1 MSKIAKLFFVSLLVV
16 AYSAIAFAQ
25 STTTGSIGG
34 VVTNPNKEVVPGASV
49 TAKNIGTNK
58 EDTATTDDSGRFKVA
73 GLQPGLYS
81 VTINS
86 TGFSPMTQENVVVE
100 IGRETNLEVALSV
113 GPVTGTV
120 DVSAE
125 APVINTSQQDFSTNL
140 NQTSINE
147 LPVNG
152 RRWSNFAILTPGA
165 VPDGNFGLISFR
177 GISGLLNNSTV
188 DGGDNNQGFFSEE
201 RGRTRSAYSISQAA
215 IREFQVNTSNFA
227 AEYGR
232 SAGGVIN
239 AITKSGTNEFHGSAF
254 FYDRNNA
261 WGARNPNTF
270 ISRLVNG
277 VSTREAFKPKDVRYQ
292 FGGTIGGPVVKDKV
306 FFFFSYDEQRRNFP
320 GVAVFSTP
328 GYLNT
333 VNRTTLT
340 GRGLSNAQID
350 AALQFINDQTGE
362 VPRRGDQRLFLPK
375 IDWQI
380 NSNHQFSATYN
391 RLRWNSPAGVQ
402 TGATVTRDRAGF
414 GDDFVEVDSLNMRL
428 SSTLSSQLINEF
440 RFQWADELNAQFA
453 QNPLPG
459 QPTTAN
465 GFSPQVALTN
475 GITFGKA
482 TSLDRV
488 ALPDERRFQFADS
501 LTYTTGNHTFKFGT
515 DINHVRDIDDNLF
528 TGAGSYTY
536 SNINDFIVDYTNFT
550 TNGSLRAIA
559 LANFANNPANTNL
572 NGRCATAIAAPN
584 AAQTRFAGRCY
595 TSNYAQGFGQPR
607 FELTTTDIAFFAQD
621 DWRATPRLTLNLG
634 LRWDYEKFPEPFL
647 VNPALPQTANRP
659 SDKNNFGPRMGFAW
673 DASGDG
679 KTSLRG
685 GYGIYYGRINGTI
698 IINSLINTGLST
710 GQAVSSVPTVCTTAL
725 CGNGNANNPNGNPA
739 APIFPNIL
747 ATAPAGTAAVNYFRD
762 GFQNPLIHQGD
773 VILERE
779 VARNTVV
786 SASYLFSFGKHLT
799 TFVDT
804 NIAPPTAQGRVRI
817 VDGPFAGNT
826 WVFPYYR
833 AVSANQQRPNPA
845 FGNILEIRDSVST
858 KYHALVLQAN
868 RRLTRGLQF
877 QSSYT
882 LSRAQDDGGSQSSA
896 TFTPGF
902 SALFDPLD
910 PSGDDG
916 LSPFDRRHKFVASVV
931 YNTNF
936 QGLGDTG
943 KAILNNWTIAPIVNM
958 FSGFRY
964 TAVTNAFTP
973 PAGVATANTFG
984 TGQSGSINGSNGSLR
999 FGLTPNNAFHTP
1011 SIKYVD
1017 LRLSRRFKVT
1027 EGSKIEFLAEGFN
1040 IFNRTQ
1046 VTGVNNRMY
1055 VLSASG
1061 TEVIGTFD
1069 PTFGTPSDLS
1079 NGFFFRERQI
1089 QLAVRF
1095 EF

>member
-1 MSKIAKLFFVSLLVV
+1 MSKIVRVCFVSLLVL
-16 AYSAIAFAQ
+16 ALSAITFAQ

-34 VVTNPNKEVVPGASV
+34 VVTNPNKEVVSGAAVSV
-49 TAKNIGTNK
+49 KNMGTNK
-58 EDTATTDDSGRFKVA
+58 EDAATTDDSGRFKVSN
-73 GLQPGLYS
+73 LQPGNYS
-81 VTINS
+81 VTVNS
-86 TGFSPMTQENVVVE
+86 SGFSPMTTDNVVVE
-100 IGRETNLEVALSV
+100 IGRETNLEVNLSV

-125 APVINTSQQDFSTNL
+125 APVINTTQQDFSTNL

-165 VPDGNFGLISFR
+165 TPDGNFGLISFR

-215 IREFQVNTSNFA
+215 IREFQVNTSNFS

-239 AITKSGTNEFHGSAF
+239 AVTKSGTNQFHGSGF
-254 FYDRNNA
+254 FYDRNNK
-261 WGARNPNTF
+261 WGARNPASF
-270 ISRLVNG
+270 ITRLVNG
-277 VSTREAFKPKDVRYQ
+277 VSTREALKPEDVRYQ
-292 FGGTIGGPVVKDKV
+292 FGGTIGGPIVKDKL

-333 VNRTTLT
+333 VNRTTLLT
-340 GRGLSNAQID
+340 RGLTSGQID
-350 AALQFINDQTGE
+350 SALSFINDQTGE

-380 NSNHQFSATYN
+380 NSSNQFTATYN
-391 RLRWNSPAGVQ
+391 RLRWKSPAGVQ

-414 GDDFVEVDSLNMRL
+414 GDDFVEIDSLNLRL
-428 SSTLSSQLINEF
+428 ASTISSKLINEF
-440 RFQWADELNAQFA
+440 RFQWADELDSQFA
-453 QNPLPG
+453 QQPLPG

-465 GFSPQVALTN
+465 GFSPQITLTN
-475 GITFGKA
+475 GITIGKA
-482 TSLDRV
+482 TSLDRN
-488 ALPDERRFQFADS
+488 ALPDERRFQFADT
-501 LTYTTGNHTFKFGT
+501 LTYTTGNHTLKFGT
-515 DINHVRDIDDNLF
+515 DINRVRDIDDNLF

-550 TNGSLRAIA
+550 TNGALRNAGIA
-559 LANFANNPANTNL
+559 AAANSTT
-572 NGRCATAIAAPN
+572 GRCFTLLASPN
-584 AAQTRFAGRCY
+584 QNNTRLAGKCY
-595 TSNYAQGFGQPR
+595 TSNYSQGFGQPR
-607 FELTTTDIAFFAQD
+607 FELTSTDWAFFAQD
-621 DWRATPRLTLNLG
+621 DWRVSPRLTLNLG
-634 LRWDYEKFPEPFL
+634 LRWDYEQFPEPFL
-647 VNPALPQTANRP
+647 VNPALPQTGNRP
-659 SDKNNFGPRMGFAW
+659 NDKNNFGPRIGFAV
-673 DASGDG
+673 DLTGDG

-685 GYGIYYGRINGTI
+685 GYGMYYGRINGTI

-710 GQAVSSVPTVCTTAL
+710 GQSVSSVPAACPGTGTSTT
-725 CGNGNANNPNGNPA
+725 CPNTA
-739 APIFPNIL
+739 AIVLGSPTAPLFPNIL
-747 ATAPAGTAAVNYFRD
+747 ASAPAGTAAVNYFRD

-773 VILERE
+773 IVFERE
-779 VARNTVV
+779 IAHNTVV
-786 SASYLFSFGKHLT
+786 SASYLFSFGNHLT

-804 NIAPPTAQGRVRI
+804 NLNPPTSSARVNI
-817 VDGPFAGNT
+817 LDGPLAGQVWN
-826 WVFPYYR
+826 FPYYR
-833 AVSANQQRPNPA
+833 GSRPNTN
-845 FGNILEIRDSVST
+845 FGNILEIRDSIST
-858 KYHALVLQAN
+858 KYSALVLQAN
-868 RRLTRGLQF
+868 RRLTNGLQF

-882 LSRAQDDGGSQSSA
+882 LSRAQDNGGSQSSA

-902 SALFDPLD
+902 SSLFDPFD
-910 PSGDDG
+910 PQADSGY
-916 LSPFDRRHKFVASVV
+916 SAFDRRHKFVASVV

-936 QGLGDTG
+936 KSLDGAG
-943 KAILNNWTIAPIVNM
+943 KAILNGWTISPIVNM

-964 TAVTNAFTP
+964 TPVTNSFSTSGVFGTS
-973 PAGVATANTFG
+973 PAGGV
-984 TGQSGSINGSNGSLR
+984 NGSNGSLR
-999 FGLTPNNAFHTP
+999 FGLLPNNFFHAP

-1017 LRLSRRFKVT
+1017 LRVSRRFTIK
-1027 EGSKIEFLAEGFN
+1027 ENAKLELLAEGFN

-1055 VLSASG
+1055 VLSTQGSNVVA
-1061 TEVIGTFD
+1061 TFD

>member
-1 MSKIAKLFFVSLLVV
+1 LVL
-16 AYSAIAFAQ
+16 ALSAVAFAQ

-34 VVTNPNKEVVPGASV
+34 VVTNPNKEVVTGAAV
-49 TAKNIGTNK
+49 TAKNLGTNK
-58 EDTATTDDSGRFKVA
+58 EDTATTDDTGRFKVA
-73 GLQPGLYS
+73 SLQPGVYA
-81 VTINS
+81 VTVS
-86 TGFSPMTQENVVVE
+86 SAGFSPMTVDNVTVE
-100 IGRETNLEVALSV
+100 IGRETNLEVALAV
-113 GPVTGTV
+113 GQVTGQV
-120 DVSAE
+120 DVTAD
-125 APVINTSQQDFSTNL
+125 APVINTTQQDFSTNL

-201 RGRTRSAYSISQAA
+201 RGRTRSAYSISQSA

-239 AITKSGTNEFHGSAF
+239 AVTKSGTNEFHGSAF
-254 FYDRNNA
+254 LYDRNNK

-270 ISRLVNG
+270 FNRLVNG

-292 FGGTIGGPVVKDKV
+292 FGGTIGGPIVKDTA

-333 VNRTTLT
+333 VSRSTLLA
-340 GRGLSNAQID
+340 RGLTNAQID
-350 AALQFINDQTGE
+350 SALSFLTDLTGE

-375 IDWQI
+375 IDWNITQ
-380 NSNHQFSATYN
+380 NNQFSATYN
-391 RLRWNSPAGVQ
+391 RLRWKSPAGVQ

-414 GDDFVEVDSLNMRL
+414 GNDFVETDSLNMRL
-428 SSTLSSQLINEF
+428 ASTLSPQLINEF
-440 RFQWADELNAQFA
+440 RFQWSDELNSQFA
-453 QNPLPG
+453 QPPLPG

-501 LTYTTGNHTFKFGT
+501 ITHSTGNHTFKFGT
-515 DINHVRDIDDNLF
+515 DINRVRDIDDNLF

-536 SNINDFIVDYTNFT
+536 SNINDFIVDYVNFT
-550 TNGSLRAIA
+550 TNGALRAA
-559 LANFANNPANTNL
+559 NRQCATLANPAANT
-572 NGRCATAIAAPN
+572 RIA
-584 AAQTRFAGRCY
+584 GKCY

-607 FELTTTDIAFFAQD
+607 FELTSTDWAFFAQD
-621 DWRATPRLTLNLG
+621 DWRVTPRLTLNLG
-634 LRWDYEKFPEPFL
+634 LRWDYEQFPQPFL
-647 VNPALPQTANRP
+647 VNPNLPQTGNRP
-659 SDKNNFGPRMGFAW
+659 SDKNNFGPRIGFAA
-673 DASGDG
+673 DLTGDG
-679 KTSLRG
+679 NTSLRG

-710 GQAVSSVPTVCTTAL
+710 GQAVSSVPANCSAAL
-725 CGNGNANNPNGNPA
+725 CGGAANANDVAGNPA
-739 APIFPNIL
+739 APIFPNVL
-747 ATAPAGTAAVNYFRD
+747 TTAPAGTAGINFFRD
-762 GFQNPLIHQGD
+762 GFQNPLIHQAD
-773 VILERE
+773 IILERQI
-779 VARNTVV
+779 ARNTVI
-786 SASYLFSFGKHLT
+786 SGSYLFSFGNHLT

-804 NIAPPTAQGRVRI
+804 NLNPPSATGRVNI
-817 VDGPFAGNT
+817 VDGPFAGQVWN
-826 WVFPYYR
+826 FPFYR
-833 AVSANQQRPNPA
+833 GSRPDTR

-868 RRLTRGLQF
+868 RRLTNGLQF
-877 QSSYT
+877 QTSYT
-882 LSRAQDDGGSQSSA
+882 LSRAQDNGGAQSSA

-902 SALFDPLD
+902 SALFDPFD
-910 PSGDDG
+910 PNQDSG

-931 YNTNF
+931 YNTDF
-936 QGLGDTG
+936 EGLNGAG
-943 KAILNNWTIAPIVNM
+943 KAILNGWTIAPILNW

-973 PAGVATANTFG
+973 PAGVTTAGTFG
-984 TGQSGSINGSNGSLR
+984 TSQAGGINGSNGSLR

-1011 SIKYVD
+1011 SIQYVD
-1017 LRLSRRFKVT
+1017 LRISRRFTIK
-1027 EGSKIEFLAEGFN
+1027 ENAKIELLAEGFN

-1046 VTGVNNRMY
+1046 VTLVNNRMY
-1055 VLSASG
+1055 VLSAPNTGSNAG
-1061 TEVIGTFD
+1061 TVIATFD
-1069 PTFGTPSDLS
+1069 PTFGTPMDLS

>member
-1 MSKIAKLFFVSLLVV
+1 MSKIAKCFFVSLLVF
-16 AYSAIAFAQ
+16 ALSAVAFAQ

-34 VVTNPNKEVVPGASV
+34 VVTNPNKEVVSGAAV
-49 TAKNIGTNK
+49 TVKNIGTNK
-58 EDTATTDDSGRFKVA
+58 EDTATSDDSGRFKVPN
-73 GLQPGLYS
+73 LQPGNYS
-81 VTINS
+81 VTVNS
-86 TGFSPMTQENVVVE
+86 SGFSPSTMDSVVVE

-125 APVINTSQQDFSTNL
+125 APVINTTQQDFSTNL

-188 DGGDNNQGFFSEE
+188 DGGDNNQAFFSEE
-201 RGRTRSAYSISQAA
+201 RGRTRSAYSISQSA

-239 AITKSGTNEFHGSAF
+239 AITKSGTNEFHGSGF
-254 FYDRNNA
+254 FYDRNNK
-261 WGARNPNTF
+261 WGARNPGSF
-270 ISRLVNG
+270 ITRFANG
-277 VSTREAFKPKDVRYQ
+277 VTTRDALKPKDVRYQ
-292 FGGTIGGPVVKDKV
+292 FGGTVGGPIVKDSL

-320 GVAVFSTP
+320 GVANFSTSN
-328 GYLNT
+328 YLST
-333 VNRTTLT
+333 VNLCTSAGAPGCSTALFNASLKNPNRILT
-340 GRGLSNAQID
+340 DNQINSVLS
-350 AALQFINDQTGE
+350 FINSMTGE
-362 VPRRGDQRLFLPK
+362 TPRRGDQRLFLPK
-375 IDWQI
+375 IDWQV
-380 NSNHQFSATYN
+380 NSNNQFSATYN
-391 RLRWNSPAGVQ
+391 RLRWKSPAGVQ
-402 TGATVTRDRAGF
+402 TGATVQRDRAGF
-414 GDDFVEVDSLNMRL
+414 GNDFVEIDSLNMRL
-428 SSTLSSQLINEF
+428 SSTISSKLINEF
-440 RFQWADELNAQFA
+440 RFQWADELDSAFA
-453 QNPLPG
+453 QPPLPG
-459 QPTTAN
+459 EPTTAN
-465 GFSPQVALTN
+465 GFSPQVTLTN
-475 GITFGKA
+475 GLTFGKA
-482 TSLDRV
+482 NFLDRV

-515 DINHVRDIDDNLF
+515 DINRVRDIDENLF
-528 TGAGSYTY
+528 TGAGAYTY
-536 SNINDFIVDYTNFT
+536 GNINDFILDYLNFT
-550 TNGSLRAIA
+550 SGGA
-559 LANFANNPANTNL
+559 LT
-572 NGRCATAIAAPN
+572 TAGKVCSTS
-584 AAQTRFAGRCY
+584 TRTVGKCY
-595 TSNYAQGFGQPR
+595 TSNYQQGFGPPR
-607 FELTTTDIAFFAQD
+607 FQFHTTDWAFFAQD
-621 DWRATPRLTLNLG
+621 DWRVTPRLTLNLG
-634 LRWDYEKFPEPFL
+634 LRWDYEQFPQPFL
-647 VNPALPQTANRP
+647 VNPALPQTGNRP
-659 SDKNNFGPRMGFAW
+659 SDKNNFGPRIGFAT
-673 DASGDG
+673 DLSGDG

-710 GQAVSSVPTVCTTAL
+710 GQAVSSVAPVCPTVNGFAP
-725 CGNGNANNPNGNPA
+725 GNPNNPVCPTPASVPLGNPT

-747 ATAPAGTAAVNYFRD
+747 ASAPPGTAAVNYFRK

-773 VILERE
+773 LVFERE

-786 SASYLFSFGKHLT
+786 SASYLFSFGNHLT

-804 NIAPPTAQGRVRI
+804 NLNPPTSEGRVSI
-817 VDGPFAGNT
+817 LDGPLAGQT

-833 AVSANQQRPNPA
+833 GLRPNTS
-845 FGNILEIRDSVST
+845 FGNILEIRDGIST
-858 KYHALVLQAN
+858 KYNALVLQAN
-868 RRLTRGLQF
+868 RRLTNGLQF

-882 LSRAQDDGGSQSSA
+882 LSRSQDNGGSQSSA

-902 SALFDPLD
+902 SSLFDPFD
-910 PSGDDG
+910 PQADSGY
-916 LSPFDRRHKFVASVV
+916 STFDRRHKFVASVV

-936 QGLGDTG
+936 KSLDGAG
-943 KAILNNWTIAPIVNM
+943 KAIFNGWTIAPIVNM

-964 TAVTNAFTP
+964 TPVTNGFTTSAVFGSS
-973 PAGVATANTFG
+973 PAGGV
-984 TGQSGSINGSNGSLR
+984 NGSNGSLR
-999 FGLTPNNAFHTP
+999 FALLPNNFFHTP

-1017 LRLSRRFKVT
+1017 LRVSRRFTIK
-1027 EGSKIEFLAEGFN
+1027 ENAKLELLAEGFN

-1055 VLSASG
+1055 QLSIQNG
-1061 TEVIGTFD
+1061 QVVGTFD

>member
-1 MSKIAKLFFVSLLVV
+1 MSKTVKLFFVSLLVLIFC
-16 AYSAIAFAQ
+16 ATAFAQ

-34 VVTNPNKEVVPGASV
+34 VVTNPAKEVVPGAAV
-49 TAKNIGTNK
+49 TVKNLGTNK
-58 EDTATTDDSGRFKVA
+58 EDSATTDDTGRFKVA
-73 GLQPGLYS
+73 GLQPGIYS
-81 VTINS
+81 VTVNS
-86 TGFSPMTQENVVVE
+86 SGFSPTTQENVVVE
-100 IGRETNLEVALSV
+100 IGRETTLEVSLSV

-125 APVINTSQQDFSTNL
+125 APVINTTQQDFSSNI

-165 VPDGNFGLISFR
+165 TPDGNFGLISFR

-215 IREFQVNTSNFA
+215 IREFQVNTSNFS

-239 AITKSGTNEFHGSAF
+239 AITKSGTNEFHGSGF
-254 FYDRNNA
+254 FYDRNNK

-270 ISRLVNG
+270 INRLVNG
-277 VSTREAFKPKDVRYQ
+277 VSTREALKPKDVRYQ

-306 FFFFSYDEQRRNFP
+306 FFFFSYDEQKRNFP

-340 GRGLSNAQID
+340 ARGLTSAQID
-350 AALQFINDQTGE
+350 SALQFINDQTGE

-375 IDWQI
+375 MDWQI
-380 NSNHQFSATYN
+380 TSNHQFSATYN
-391 RLRWNSPAGVQ
+391 RLRWKSPAGVQ

-414 GDDFVEVDSLNMRL
+414 GDDFVEIDSLNLRL

-453 QNPLPG
+453 QQPLPG

-475 GITFGKA
+475 GLTFGKA
-482 TSLDRV
+482 TSLDRK

-501 LTYTTGNHTFKFGT
+501 LTYTSGNHTFKFGT
-515 DINHVRDIDDNLF
+515 DINRVRDIDDNLF
-528 TGAGSYTY
+528 TGSGSYTY
-536 SNINDFIVDYTNFT
+536 SNINDFIVDYTNFVTNGALRTTAVTNFTNDPTT
-550 TNGSLRAIA
+550 TNL
-559 LANFANNPANTNL
+559 T
-572 NGRCATAIAAPN
+572 GRCFTAVASPN

-595 TSNYAQGFGQPR
+595 TSNYQQGFGQPR
-607 FELTTTDIAFFAQD
+607 FELTTTDLAFFAQD

-634 LRWDYEKFPEPFL
+634 LRYEYEKFPQPFL
-647 VNPALPQTANRP
+647 VNPALPQTGNRP
-659 SDKNNFGPRMGFAW
+659 SDKNNFGPRIGFAA
-673 DASGDG
+673 DLSGDG

-710 GQAVSSVPTVCTTAL
+710 GQAVSSVPANCSAAL
-725 CGNGNANNPNGNPA
+725 CPGQATNPTGNPA
-739 APIFPNIL
+739 SPVFPNIL
-747 ATAPAGTAAVNYFRD
+747 TTAPAGTAAVNYFRD

-773 VILERE
+773 VIVERE

-786 SASYLFSFGKHLT
+786 SASYLFSYGKHLT

-804 NIAPPTAQGRVRI
+804 NLNPPTAQGRVSI

-826 WVFPYYR
+826 WVFPYYKGT
-833 AVSANQQRPNPA
+833 RPNTA
-845 FGNILEIRDSVST
+845 FGNILEIRDSLST

-882 LSRAQDDGGSQSSA
+882 LSRAEDDGGSQSSA

-910 PSGDDG
+910 PSGEDG

-936 QGLGDTG
+936 TGLGDTG
-943 KAILNNWTIAPIVNM
+943 KAILNGWTIAPILNM

-964 TAVTNAFTP
+964 TAVTNSFTP
-973 PAGVATANTFG
+973 PTGVATPNTFG
-984 TGQSGSINGSNGSLR
+984 PAQSGAINGSNGSLR
-999 FGLTPNNAFHTP
+999 FGLTPNNAFHAP
-1011 SIKYVD
+1011 SVKYVD
-1017 LRLSRRFKVT
+1017 LRVSRRFKVT
-1027 EGSKIEFLAEGFN
+1027 EGSKVEFLAEGFN

-1055 VLSASG
+1055 VLSQSG
-1061 TEVIGTFD
+1061 TSVIGTFD

>member
-1 MSKIAKLFFVSLLVV
+1 MSRVLKTFMLGILILSFGVIVM
-16 AYSAIAFAQ
+16 AQ
-25 STTTGSIGG
+25 STTTGAIGG
-34 VVTNPNKEVVPGASV
+34 VVTNPNKEVVPGAAV
-49 TAKNIGTNK
+49 AVKNIDTGK
-58 EDTATTDDSGRFKVA
+58 EESSTTDDQGRFKVVN
-73 GLQPGLYS
+73 LQPGNYS
-81 VTINS
+81 VTINGQ
-86 TGFSPMTQENVVVE
+86 GFSPYTLERVVVE
-100 IGRETNLEVALSV
+100 VGRETSLDANLSIGAVS
-113 GPVTGTV
+113 GTV
-120 DVSAE
+120 EVTAD
-125 APVINTSQQDFSTNL
+125 APVINTTQQDFSSNI

-188 DGGDNNQGFFSEE
+188 DGGDNNQAFFSEE
-201 RGRTRSAYSISQAA
+201 RGRTRASYSISQAA

-254 FYDRNNA
+254 LYDRDNR

-270 ISRLVNG
+270 INRLVNG
-277 VSTREAFKPKDVRYQ
+277 VSTREALKPKDTRYQ
-292 FGGTIGGPVVKDKV
+292 FGGTIGGPIVKDKV

-333 VNRTTLT
+333 VNRTTLLA
-340 GRGLSNAQID
+340 RGLTTAQID
-350 AALQFINDQTGE
+350 AGLAFINDMTGE

-375 IDWQI
+375 LDWHITQ
-380 NSNHQFSATYN
+380 NNQLTATYN
-391 RLRWNSPAGVQ
+391 RLRWKSPAGVQ

-414 GDDFVEVDSLNMRL
+414 GDDFVETDSLNLRL
-428 SSTLSSQLINEF
+428 ASTLSPRLINEF
-440 RFQWADELNAQFA
+440 RFQFADELNSQFA

-475 GITFGKA
+475 GLTFGKA

-501 LTYTTGNHTFKFGT
+501 LTYSVGNHTFKFGT
-515 DINHVRDIDDNLF
+515 DINWVRDIDDNLF
-528 TGAGSYTY
+528 TGGGSYTY
-536 SNINDFIVDYTNFT
+536 SNINDFLVDYTNFT
-550 TNGSLRAIA
+550 TNGALRAA
-559 LANFANNPANTNL
+559 
-572 NGRCATAIAAPN
+572 GRQCATLLAAPN
-584 AAQTRFAGRCY
+584 QANTRLAGKCY

-607 FELTTTDIAFFAQD
+607 FELTTTDFAFFAQD
-621 DWRATPRLTLNLG
+621 DWRVSPRLTLNVG
-634 LRWDYEKFPEPFL
+634 LRWEYEKFPTPFL

-659 SDKNNFGPRMGFAW
+659 SDKNNFGPRIGFAL
-673 DASGDG
+673 DVTGDG

-685 GYGIYYGRINGTI
+685 GYGLYYGRINGTI

-710 GQAVSSVPTVCTTAL
+710 GQAVSSVPAACP
-725 CGNGNANNPNGNPA
+725 GNGTSTTCPNTTDIPFGNPA
-739 APIFPNIL
+739 APLFPNIL

-773 VILERE
+773 VIVERE
-779 VARNTVV
+779 IARNTVV
-786 SASYLFSFGKHLT
+786 SASYLFSFGRNLT

-804 NIAPPTAQGRVRI
+804 NLNPPSGPSGKI
-817 VDGPFAGNT
+817 SILDGPLAGNT

-833 AVSANQQRPNPA
+833 GSRPNTA

-868 RRLTRGLQF
+868 RRLTNGLQF

-882 LSRAQDDGGSQSSA
+882 LSRAQDNGGSQSSA

-902 SALFDPLD
+902 SALFDPFD
-910 PSGDDG
+910 AAADDG
-916 LSPFDRRHKFVASVV
+916 LSPYDRRHKFVASVV
-931 YNTNF
+931 YNTDFKNLS
-936 QGLGDTG
+936 G
-943 KAILNNWTIAPIVNM
+943 ASAHILNGWTISPIVNM

-964 TAVTNAFTP
+964 TPVTNNFSTSAVFGTS
-973 PAGVATANTFG
+973 PAGG
-984 TGQSGSINGSNGSLR
+984 INGSNGSLR
-999 FGLTPNNAFHTP
+999 FALLPNNAFHAP
-1011 SIKYVD
+1011 SVKYVD
-1017 LRLSRRFKVT
+1017 LRLSRRFTLK
-1027 EGSKIEFLAEGFN
+1027 ENYKLEFLAEGFN

-1046 VTGVNNRMY
+1046 VTGINNRMY
-1055 VLSASG
+1055 VASVVNG
-1061 TEVIGTFD
+1061 QVVANYD

-1089 QLAVRF
+1089 QFAVRF